1 MPTSINDMSCDVL
14 NAELSKGMDS
24 LKSEKTC
31 TADKVD
37 AELMKKFGIWCITIW
52 SVIPW
57 ADTKIFSTSTQ
68 YVVQRI
74 NNL

>member
-1 MPTSINDMSCDVL
+1 MSCDVL

-24 LKSEKTC
+24 LKSGKTY
-31 TADKVD
+31 TADEVD
-37 AELMKKFGIWCITIW
+37 TELMKKFGIWCITIW

-57 ADTKIFSTSTQ
+57 VDTKIFSISTQ